1 MLLADCL
8 HFLTGKKSDED
19 IAMVLVMPTKEAG
32 FTEVKALAAVQIM
45 VPLVCV

>member
-1 MLLADCL
+1 M
-8 HFLTGKKSDED
+8 KI